1 MFLFKNHVKLLLL
14 FIILSACQI
23 QDPLKTHGIIYL
35 ENRSKKLITDKTNK
49 NDVIRIIG
57 APQIKN
63 EINNSD
69 WIYIER
75 VLSKG
80 KYHEL
85 GKHKLEENNVLVLS
99 FDKFGILTDK
109 KLFKKKDIKKLK
121 FSKKNT
127 ENDLS
132 KKSFVQSFLDS
143 VRKKMYSNRK

>member
-80 KYHEL
+80 KYHTL

-109 KLFKKKDIKKLK
+109 KLFKKEDIKKLK
-121 FSKKNT
+121 FTKKNT

-132 KKSFVQSFLDS
+132 KKSFVQSFLES
-143 VRKKMYSNRK
+143 IRQKMYSNRK

>member
-99 FDKFGILTDK
+99 FDKFGILTEK
-109 KLFKKKDIKKLK
+109 KLFKKEDIKKLK
-121 FSKKNT
+121 FTKKNT

-132 KKSFVQSFLDS
+132 KKSFVQSFLES
-143 VRKKMYSNRK
+143 IRQKMYSNRK

>member
-109 KLFKKKDIKKLK
+109 KLFRKEDIKKLN
-121 FSKKNT
+121 FTKKNT
-127 ENDLS
+127 KNDLS
-132 KKSFVQSFLDS
+132 KKSFVQSFLES
-143 VRKKMYSNRK
+143 VRQKMYSNRK

>member
-1 MFLFKNHVKLLLL
+1 MFLFKNHVKLSLL

-35 ENRSKKLITDKTNK
+35 ENRSKKLIIDKTNK

-63 EINNSD
+63 EISNSD
-69 WIYIER
+69 WIYVER

-109 KLFKKKDIKKLK
+109 KLFKKEDIKKLK
-121 FSKKNT
+121 FTKKNT

-132 KKSFVQSFLDS
+132 KKSFVQSFLES
-143 VRKKMYSNRK
+143 IRQKMYSNRK

>member
-35 ENRSKKLITDKTNK
+35 ENRSKQLITDKTNK

-80 KYHEL
+80 KYHTL

-99 FDKFGILTDK
+99 FDKFGILTEK
-109 KLFKKKDIKKLK
+109 KLFKKEDIKKLK

-132 KKSFVQSFLDS
+132 KKSFVQSFLES
-143 VRKKMYSNRK
+143 VRQKMYSNRK

>member
-80 KYHEL
+80 KYHEV

-109 KLFKKKDIKKLK
+109 KLFKKEDIKKLK
-121 FSKKNT
+121 FTKKNT

-132 KKSFVQSFLDS
+132 KKSFVQSFLES
-143 VRKKMYSNRK
+143 IRQKMYSNRK

>member
-1 MFLFKNHVKLLLL
+1 MFLFKNHVRLLLL

-109 KLFKKKDIKKLK
+109 KLFKKEDIKKLK
-121 FSKKNT
+121 FTKKNT

-132 KKSFVQSFLDS
+132 KKSFVQSFLES
-143 VRKKMYSNRK
+143 VRQKMYSNRK

>member
-1 MFLFKNHVKLLLL
+1 LLL

-35 ENRSKKLITDKTNK
+35 ENRSKKLIIDKTNK

-63 EINNSD
+63 EISNSD
-69 WIYIER
+69 WIYVER

-109 KLFKKKDIKKLK
+109 KLFKKEDIKKLK
-121 FSKKNT
+121 FTKKNT

-132 KKSFVQSFLDS
+132 KKSFVQSFLES
-143 VRKKMYSNRK
+143 VRQKMYSNRK

>member
-1 MFLFKNHVKLLLL
+1 MYLFKNHVKLLLL

-35 ENRSKKLITDKTNK
+35 ENRSKKLIIDKTNK

-57 APQIKN
+57 TPQIKN
-63 EINNSD
+63 DINNSD

-109 KLFKKKDIKKLK
+109 KLFKKEDIKKLK
-121 FSKKNT
+121 FTKKNT

-132 KKSFVQSFLDS
+132 KKSFVQSFLES
-143 VRKKMYSNRK
+143 VRQKMYSNRK

>member
-35 ENRSKKLITDKTNK
+35 ENRSKKLIIDKTNK

-63 EINNSD
+63 EISNSD
-69 WIYIER
+69 WIYVER

-109 KLFKKKDIKKLK
+109 KLFKKEDIKKLK
-121 FSKKNT
+121 FTKKNT

-132 KKSFVQSFLDS
+132 KKSFVQSFLES
-143 VRKKMYSNRK
+143 VRQKMYSNRK

>member
-35 ENRSKKLITDKTNK
+35 ENRSKKLIIDKTNK

-57 APQIKN
+57 TPQIKN
-63 EINNSD
+63 DINNSD

-109 KLFKKKDIKKLK
+109 KLFKKEDIKKLK
-121 FSKKNT
+121 FTKKNT

-132 KKSFVQSFLDS
+132 KKSFVQSFLES
-143 VRKKMYSNRK
+143 VRQKMYSNRK

>member
-109 KLFKKKDIKKLK
+109 KLFKKEDIKKLK

-132 KKSFVQSFLDS
+132 KKSFVQSFLES
-143 VRKKMYSNRK
+143 VRQKMYSNRK

>member
-1 MFLFKNHVKLLLL
+1 MFLFKNHLKLLLL

-35 ENRSKKLITDKTNK
+35 ENRSKKLIIDKTNK

-80 KYHEL
+80 KYHTL

-109 KLFKKKDIKKLK
+109 KLFKKEDIKKLK
-121 FSKKNT
+121 FTKKNT

-132 KKSFVQSFLDS
+132 KKSFVQSFLES
-143 VRKKMYSNRK
+143 VRQKMYSNRK

>member
-35 ENRSKKLITDKTNK
+35 ENRSKKLIIDKTNK

-57 APQIKN
+57 TPQIKN
-63 EINNSD
+63 DINNSD

-80 KYHEL
+80 KYHTL

-109 KLFKKKDIKKLK
+109 KLFKKEDIKKLK
-121 FSKKNT
+121 FTKKNT

-132 KKSFVQSFLDS
+132 KKSFVQSFLES
-143 VRKKMYSNRK
+143 VRQKMYSNRK

>member
-80 KYHEL
+80 KYHTL

-109 KLFKKKDIKKLK
+109 KLFKKEDIKKLK
-121 FSKKNT
+121 FTKKNT

-132 KKSFVQSFLDS
+132 KKSFVQSFLES
-143 VRKKMYSNRK
+143 VRQKMYSNRK

>member
-1 MFLFKNHVKLLLL
+1 MFIFKNHVKLLLL

-57 APQIKN
+57 TPQIKN
-63 EINNSD
+63 DINNSD

-109 KLFKKKDIKKLK
+109 KLFKKEDIKKLK
-121 FSKKNT
+121 FTKKNT

-132 KKSFVQSFLDS
+132 KKSFVQSFLES
-143 VRKKMYSNRK
+143 VRQKMYSNRK

>member
-1 MFLFKNHVKLLLL
+1 MFLFKNHLKLLLL

-35 ENRSKKLITDKTNK
+35 ENRSKKLIIDKTNK

-63 EINNSD
+63 EISNSD
-69 WIYIER
+69 WIYVER

-109 KLFKKKDIKKLK
+109 KLFKKEDIKKLK
-121 FSKKNT
+121 FTKKNT

-132 KKSFVQSFLDS
+132 KKSFVQSFLES
-143 VRKKMYSNRK
+143 VRQKMYSNRK

>member
-1 MFLFKNHVKLLLL
+1 M

-35 ENRSKKLITDKTNK
+35 ENRSKKLIIDKTNK

-57 APQIKN
+57 TPQIKN
-63 EINNSD
+63 DINNSD

-109 KLFKKKDIKKLK
+109 KLFRKEDIKKLN
-121 FSKKNT
+121 FTKKNT

-132 KKSFVQSFLDS
+132 KKSFVQSFLES
-143 VRKKMYSNRK
+143 VRQKMYSNRK